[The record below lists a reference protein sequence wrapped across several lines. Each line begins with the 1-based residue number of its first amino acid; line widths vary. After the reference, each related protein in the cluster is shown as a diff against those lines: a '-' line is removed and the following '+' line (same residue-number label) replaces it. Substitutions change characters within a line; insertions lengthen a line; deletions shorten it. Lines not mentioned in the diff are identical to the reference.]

1 MNTPTPESLA
11 AITKNL
17 AAITERVDTFIETL
31 SEHFVSSDAVNT
43 LAQEINTM
51 LDGRQNGMNILALSV
66 CLATVLAEMDREHR
80 AIALA
85 GVCKLVITMN
95 EGEEEAA

>member
-1 MNTPTPESLA
+1 MNIPTPE
-11 AITKNL
+11 NL

-31 SEHFVSSDAVNT
+31 SEHFTSSDAVNT
-43 LAQEINTM
+43 LAGEINAM

-66 CLATVLAEMDREHR
+66 CLANVLAEMDREHR

-95 EGEEEAA
+95 DEEEETT

>member
-1 MNTPTPESLA
+1 MNIPTPE
-11 AITKNL
+11 NL

-31 SEHFVSSDAVNT
+31 TEHFISADAINT
-43 LAQEINTM
+43 LAEEINAV
-51 LDGRQNGMNILALSV
+51 LAGRQNGMNLLALSV
-66 CLATVLAEMDREHR
+66 CLATVLAEMDAEHR

-95 EGEEEAA
+95 EEETT